1 VRVERVADPGD
12 PRLDDYRDVRDP
24 ERRLARGQFV
34 AETSDVVAALVA
46 CGRFPVESLLATEA
60 SLAALGGVVDALPS
74 GTPVY
79 VASHAVI
86 QAVVGFRFHRGCLA
100 VGRRVAEPSLS
111 EVLALDPRLVVL
123 CEDLVNPDNVGGVFR
138 NALAFGADAVLLS
151 SRCCDPLYRKVVRVS
166 MGAVLRVPFA
176 RMTDWG
182 AGLERLREAG
192 FAVLALTTSG
202 GVDVGELASLPERVA
217 VLVGAEGEG
226 LGAASREAAS
236 MRVTIPMAPG
246 VDSLNVATA
255 AGIVL
260 WRVGRRGSAR
270 R

>member
-1 VRVERVADPGD
+1 VRVERVVEAGD
-12 PRLDDYRDVRDP
+12 ARLDDYRELRDP

-34 AETSDVVAALVA
+34 AETREVVAALVRG
-46 CGRFPVESLLATEA
+46 GRYPVESVLLTEA
-60 SLAALGGVVDALPS
+60 SLAALGGAVEGLPA

-86 QAVVGFRFHRGCLA
+86 QAVVGFQFHRGCVA
-100 VGRRVAEPSLS
+100 IGRRETEPSLS
-111 EVLALDPRLVVL
+111 EVLAAGPRLVVL

-176 RMTDWG
+176 RVADWG
-182 AGLERLREAG
+182 AGIVRLREAG
-192 FAVLALTTSG
+192 FGVLALTTSG
-202 GVDVGELASLPERVA
+202 GVDVGELAALPERVA
-217 VLVGAEGEG
+217 VIVGAEGEG
-226 LGAASREAAS
+226 LSAASREAAS
-236 MRVTIPMAPG
+236 MAVTIPMAAG

-260 WRVGRRGSAR
+260 WRVRGRHR
-270 R
+270 RTR

>member
-1 VRVERVADPGD
+1 MRIEPVADARD
-12 PRLDDYRDVRDP
+12 ARLDDYRELRDP

-34 AETSDVVAALVA
+34 AETRDVVASLIG
-46 CGRFPVESLLATEA
+46 CGRFPVESVLLTEA
-60 SLAALGGVVDALPS
+60 SLAALGRAVDALPAS
-74 GTPVY
+74 TPVY
-79 VASHAVI
+79 VASHATI
-86 QAVVGFRFHRGCLA
+86 QAVVGFRFHRGCVA
-100 VGRRVAEPSLS
+100 VGRRGTEPSLS
-111 EVLALDPRLVVL
+111 DVLAADPRLLVL

-176 RMTDWG
+176 RLSDWPG
-182 AGLERLREAG
+182 SIATLRQAG

-202 GVDVGELASLPERVA
+202 GVDVGELGALPERLA
-217 VLVGAEGEG
+217 VLLGGEADG
-226 LGAASREAAS
+226 LSPASREAAS
-236 MRVTIPMAPG
+236 MRVTIPMVRG

-260 WRVGRRGSAR
+260 WRLRAGG
-270 R
+270 